1 MAATPQARRPAS
13 LVATFAGIVSCII
26 AGMAWRV
33 AAAADDAPASADGS
47 VPVAIIDDVMIN
59 RSSIDAVI
67 RRLHPGSKPSPEQ
80 RMRIEASVLEQL
92 VDEALLRRELA
103 RQLVEVAD
111 VEVQAAVE
119 KLGGQLAARGTS
131 MQAFLA
137 ESGRDER
144 SISEQVRLEIAL
156 EKFVRLRMTPEAIDE
171 FFKAKRR
178 DFDGTRLRVSHILLR
193 PDIIDTDAIARRIQ
207 QAEGVRRD
215 ILQGRTT
222 FEDAA
227 RGQSSGPSRHRGGD
241 IGWIEREGPLV
252 DVFSRPV
259 FTLAKGEVSKPFVT
273 PYGVHLAKVT
283 DVEPGRI
290 GLDVVRPKLEKM
302 LAAKLIRDLVTTAR
316 QATPVTYVPGV
327 AYFDPQTPADGPEPR
342 RIIVSGDPAG
352 N

>member
-1 MAATPQARRPAS
+1 MAATTRARRAAT
-13 LVATFAGIVSCII
+13 LAATVAGMI
-26 AGMAWRV
+26 AGMAWG
-33 AAAADDAPASADGS
+33 AGAAADDAPASTDGT
-47 VPVAIIDDVMIN
+47 VPVAIIDDVTIT
-59 RSSIDAVI
+59 RSSIDVVI
-67 RRLHPGSKPSPEQ
+67 RRLHPASKPSTEQ

-111 VEVQAAVE
+111 AEVQAAVQR
-119 KLGGQLAARGTS
+119 LGGQLAARGTS

-156 EKFVRLRMTPEAIDE
+156 DKFVRSRMTPEAIDE

-193 PDIIDTDAIARRIQ
+193 PDIIDTDAIARRMQ
-207 QAEGVRRD
+207 QAEGIRRD

-227 RGQSSGPSRHRGGD
+227 RGQSSAPSRHRGGD

-259 FTLAKGEVSKPFVT
+259 FALAKGEVSKPFVT

-283 DVEPGRI
+283 DVESGRI

>member
-1 MAATPQARRPAS
+1 
-13 LVATFAGIVSCII
+13 
-26 AGMAWRV
+26 MAWRV

-252 DVFSRPV
+252 DVFS
-259 FTLAKGEVSKPFVT
+259 KPFVT